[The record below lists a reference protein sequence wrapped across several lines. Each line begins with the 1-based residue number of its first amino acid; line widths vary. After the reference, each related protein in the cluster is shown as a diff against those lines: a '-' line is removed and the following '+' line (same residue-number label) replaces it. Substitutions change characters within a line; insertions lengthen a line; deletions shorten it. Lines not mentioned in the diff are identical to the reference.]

1 MLQKNF
7 TMYLIIYEYIPKYTN
22 IVGNL
27 AKNCKSLVIEY
38 WIFSEYIYT
47 WLNGLIQAIF
57 KYKQLWNEVRNNK
70 HRTSS
75 LRWRQDRKLISTTCY
90 MTRFDNVDLLVSFP
104 LQVWCKNFIGI
115 FFVLRYRIIFLC
127 ILTVISMSYNSTY
140 TMYNDRKFC
149 GHWIYCI

>member
-7 TMYLIIYEYIPKYTN
+7 TMYMIIYEYIPKCTD

-27 AKNCKSLVIEY
+27 AKDCEIVKSLVIEY

-127 ILTVISMSYNSTY
+127 ILTENI
-140 TMYNDRKFC
+140 
-149 GHWIYCI
+149 